1 MGAVKKLLTEHPEK
15 LHELAESLVERMKEG
30 NGQAI
35 KQLLD
40 RLDGPVRS
48 ELDLT
53 SGGQPI
59 KRIVG
64 VPIDEV

>member
-1 MGAVKKLLTEHPEK
+1 MGAVKKLLAEHPEK
-15 LHELAESLVERMKEG
+15 LQELAESLVERMKEG

-40 RLDGPVRS
+40 RLDGPVKT

-53 SGGQPI
+53 SGNQPI
-59 KRIVG
+59 KALVG
-64 VPIDEV
+64 VDVEKI